1 MRLDSE
7 FTARERDVMG
17 LLAIGLDNKEIG
29 DQLALAESTV
39 KSHVQHM
46 LRKAGAVNRSEL
58 IGQFYAA
65 SPPIGS

>member
-1 MRLDSE
+1 
-7 FTARERDVMG
+7 MG